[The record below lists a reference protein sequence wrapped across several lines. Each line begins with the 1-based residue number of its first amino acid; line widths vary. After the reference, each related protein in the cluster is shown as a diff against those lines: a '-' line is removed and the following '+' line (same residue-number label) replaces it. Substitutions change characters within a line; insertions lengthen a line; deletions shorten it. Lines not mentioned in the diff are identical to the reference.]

1 MDLQLLQKIS
11 AQFLS
16 KETPTYKRWLFE
28 KIDFNSKLIGIKGPR
43 GSGKSTLLL
52 QHAKE
57 INLSPSKILYISYDH
72 PAISGESLYDIAES
86 FYARG
91 GRLFIIDEIHKN
103 KNFSE
108 ELKAVYDVFDL
119 QVIFSGSSALEI
131 DNAKTDLSRRAVM
144 HNLGVL
150 SLREFIEIQTNKK
163 FDTYSLDEIRNNHY
177 DITANIMKDI
187 HPLEQF
193 ENYLQYGCYPFY
205 QESLTDYP
213 QKLLEVINL
222 TIDSDLSRIYNIEP
236 SKIDKLKKI
245 LYMLCTTKPFEINI
259 SKLSSAVG
267 ISWPTLAKYLERM
280 DAGSLIHIVR
290 AGVGM
295 RAVNKPD
302 KLLLD
307 NPNLFQILCG
317 NANSGAIRESYFVS
331 QVGMKHQ
338 VHFYDKGD
346 FIVDDKYVF
355 EVGGA
360 SKKEQQLQGNKNGY
374 IVSDDI
380 TIGFEKKIPLWLF
393 GFLY

>member
-11 AQFLS
+11 AQVLS
-16 KETPTYKRWLFE
+16 KKIPTYKRWLFE
-28 KIDFNSKLIGIKGPR
+28 KIDFNSNLIGIKGPR

-52 QHAKE
+52 QYAKE
-57 INLSPSKILYISYDH
+57 VGLAPSKILYISCDH
-72 PAISGESLYDIAES
+72 PAVSDESIYDIAES
-86 FYARG
+86 FYVRG
-91 GRLFIIDEIHKN
+91 GKLFIVDEIHKN
-103 KNFSE
+103 KNFSKD
-108 ELKAVYDVFDL
+108 LKAIYDVFDL

-131 DNAKTDLSRRAVM
+131 DNAKIDLSRRAVI

-150 SLREFIEIQTNKK
+150 SLREFIELQTNKK

-177 DITANIMKDI
+177 DIATDIMKNI
-187 HPLEQF
+187 RPLEHF

-236 SKIDKLKKI
+236 SKTDKLKKI
-245 LYMLCTTKPFEINI
+245 LYMLCTTNPVELNI

-267 ISWPTLAKYLERM
+267 VSWPTLSKYLERM
-280 DAGSLIHIVR
+280 DAGSLIHIIR
-290 AGVGM
+290 AGIGM

-331 QVGMKHQ
+331 QTQMKHQ
-338 VHFYDKGD
+338 VHFYNKGD
-346 FIVDDKYVF
+346 FVIDDQYVF

-360 SKKEQQLQGNKNGY
+360 SKKEKQLKGNKNGY
-374 IVSDDI
+374 VVADDI
-380 TIGFEKKIPLWLF
+380 EIGSGNKMPLWLF